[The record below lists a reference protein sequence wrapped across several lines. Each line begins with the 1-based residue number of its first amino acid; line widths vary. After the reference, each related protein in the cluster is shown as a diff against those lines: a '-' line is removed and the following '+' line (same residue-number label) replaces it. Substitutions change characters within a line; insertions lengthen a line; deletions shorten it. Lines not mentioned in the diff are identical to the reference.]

1 MENLELRN
9 ETGLAPVMSV
19 KDWAI
24 SIIIT
29 MIPLVGLIILC
40 IWAFGNKEINENKKN
55 WAKALVFIQIA
66 TIIIV
71 GIIYAIIIAAFLAV
85 YQTR

>member
-40 IWAFGNKEINENKKN
+40 IWAFGNKEINENKKTGQ
-55 WAKALVFIQIA
+55 KLLYLFKLQ
-66 TIIIV
+66 
-71 GIIYAIIIAAFLAV
+71 
-85 YQTR
+85 Q

>member
-9 ETGLAPVMSV
+9 ETGVASIMSV

-29 MIPLVGLIILC
+29 MIPLAGIIMLC

-66 TIIIV
+66 TMIIV